1 VSLSPSPSLQPL
13 LSPAQKYPG
22 VSGLAVSVSGFSKS
36 FVATLSSLPTVSA
49 KTQVGPVHAVGPVD
63 VTIAAGSIAVLIG
76 PSGCGKTTLLKAV
89 GGLLEPTAGT
99 ISVGNRTPRMAR
111 ESKQFGLV
119 PQAPTLLSWRTVR
132 QNVNLLNEVNATS
145 PSLGTSHALSST
157 ELDALLIEVG
167 LGGFENAKP
176 RQLSGG
182 MQQRVALVRAFATG
196 APVLLLDEPFAAL
209 DEFTRADMRQLLLKL
224 WAKRKPTIIFTTHS
238 LEEAVLLADQV
249 VVMAPRPGRIV
260 TEIPVGLERPNS
272 VGIED
277 TEVFNVHLRSVRSAL
292 REAIA
297 SAQVIS

>member
-1 VSLSPSPSLQPL
+1 MSTS
-13 LSPAQKYPG
+13 
-22 VSGLAVSVSGFSKS
+22 SVS
-36 FVATLSSLPTVSA
+36 T
-49 KTQVGPVHAVGPVD
+49 KTKADPVHAVGPVD
-63 VTIAAGSIAVLIG
+63 VTIAGGSITVLIG

-99 ISVGNRTPRMAR
+99 ICIGDQTPREAR
-111 ESKQFGLV
+111 EAKQFGLV

-132 QNVNLLNEVNATS
+132 QNVNLLNEVNVTS
-145 PSLGTSHALSST
+145 TSQGNSHALSST

-260 TEIPVGLERPNS
+260 AEIPVGLERPNS

-277 TEVFNVHLRSVRSAL
+277 TEAFNVHLRSVRSAL

-297 SAQVIS
+297 GAQVIS

>member
-1 VSLSPSPSLQPL
+1 MSSSPSPSLDPL
-13 LSPAQKYPG
+13 PSPPRSSPG
-22 VSGLAVSVSGFSKS
+22 ASGLAISLSGFSKS
-36 FVATLSSLPTVSA
+36 FGSTMSTSSVST
-49 KTQVGPVHAVGPVD
+49 KTKADPVHAVGPVD
-63 VTIAAGSIAVLIG
+63 VTIAAGSITVLIG

-99 ISVGNRTPRMAR
+99 ISIGDQTPREAR
-111 ESKQFGLV
+111 EAKQFGLV

-132 QNVNLLNEVNATS
+132 QNVNLLNEVNVTS
-145 PSLGTSHALSST
+145 TSQGNSHALSST

-260 TEIPVGLERPNS
+260 AEIPVGLERPNS

-277 TEVFNVHLRSVRSAL
+277 TEAFNVHLRSVRSAL

-297 SAQVIS
+297 GAQVIS